1 MTQLSL
7 LSGTNTP
14 AKSCEN
20 EQQTDGFQICE
31 CGKGTLDCS
40 IHPSTPEKWIASM
53 RDSLAKT
60 LALLAIKPDWE
71 KELEAVSTGK
81 SCGLLASFDPDT
93 CSWKTCQQS
102 LVTDSE
108 PYSQTWPR
116 WGMTAGGFAYAHPMS
131 ERRITE
137 TGGGV
142 WLGTPTASMSER
154 SPEFAKERRITGI
167 GGGDYVPTPTCN
179 MVSGGVNHNSPTVI
193 AGRHG
198 LNLKGYVEM
207 FATPNTLDGMPPK
220 SVEKI
225 LAMNHKHRPGRSYAA
240 TNLREQVVHGK
251 IQMWPTPTA
260 HNAKETN
267 APSESNRNTPTLAA
281 EVGGTLNPQFVAWL
295 MAFPIEWT
303 NSKDWVTRSARSKR
317 QLHGDYSEANK

>member
-71 KELEAVSTGK
+71 KELEAASTGK
-81 SCGLLASFDPDT
+81 SCGLLASLSPDK
-93 CSWKTCQQS
+93 SFWKTCQQS

-108 PYSQTWPR
+108 PFSQTWPR
-116 WGMTAGGFAYAHPMS
+116 WGMTHGGFAYAHPMS

-137 TGGGV
+137 TGGG
-142 WLGTPTASMSER
+142 AC
-154 SPEFAKERRITGI
+154 
-167 GGGDYVPTPTCN
+167 VPDN
-179 MVSGGVNHNSPTVI
+179 QNFYH
-193 AGRHG
+193 
-198 LNLKGYVEM
+198 
-207 FATPNTLDGMPPK
+207 TPNTGGMDGGSNSRKALKTRMLPTPDAGCWRGAAKTETLQRKLDDGKRGHMGQIQNFIKLFPTPNASDCRDRGNMSMP
-220 SVEKI
+220 SIQRRAKI
-225 LAMNHKHRPGRSYAA
+225 GKQLGLSM
-240 TNLREQVVHGK
+240 VVH
-251 IQMWPTPTA
+251 PT
-260 HNAKETN
+260 
-267 APSESNRNTPTLAA
+267 S
-281 EVGGTLNPQFVAWL
+281 GQLNPAWVAWL
-295 MAFPIEWT
+295 MGFPIEWV
-303 NSKDWVTRSARSKR
+303 NLKDSEMLKSRSKPP
-317 QLHGDYSEANK
+317 LPGSSSEANK

>member
-60 LALLAIKPDWE
+60 LASLAIKPDWE
-71 KELEAVSTGK
+71 RELEAASTGK
-81 SCGLLASFDPDT
+81 SSALLASLSHDKSF
-93 CSWKTCQQS
+93 WKTCQQS
-102 LVTDSE
+102 LVTDLE

-137 TGGGV
+137 TGGG
-142 WLGTPTASMSER
+142 
-154 SPEFAKERRITGI
+154 
-167 GGGDYVPTPTCN
+167 DYVPTPTCN
-179 MVSGGVNHNSPTVI
+179 MVSGGANHNSPTVI

-225 LAMNHKHRPGRSYAA
+225 LAMNRKHRPGRSYAA

-251 IQMWPTPTA
+251 IQMWPTPNASDNRDRGNMSDPSIQRRIAIGKQIGLSTA
-260 HNAKETN
+260 VKETQ
-267 APSESNRNTPTLAA
+267 T
-281 EVGGTLNPQFVAWL
+281 GGTLNPLWVEWL
-295 MAFPIEWT
+295 VGVPIGW
-303 NSKDWVTRSARSKR
+303 SVLKDSETYKSQCKPPSRIQSLIKEMI
-317 QLHGDYSEANK
+317 DEANK

>member
-7 LSGTNTP
+7 WNGIDTP
-14 AKSCEN
+14 AKSSEN
-20 EQQTDGFQICE
+20 EPQTDGFPICQ

-40 IHPSTPEKWIASM
+40 IHPSTPTEWIASM
-53 RDSLAKT
+53 QAFHAKICQS
-60 LALLAIKPDWE
+60 LAIKPDWE
-71 KELEAVSTGK
+71 KELEAASTGK
-81 SCGLLASFDPDT
+81 SCGLLASLSPDK
-93 CSWKTCQQS
+93 SFWKTSQQS

-116 WGMTAGGFAYAHPMS
+116 WGMTHGGFAYAHPMS
-131 ERRITE
+131 
-137 TGGGV
+137 
-142 WLGTPTASMSER
+142 
-154 SPEFAKERRITGI
+154 ERRITGI

-179 MVSGGVNHNSPTVI
+179 MVSGGANHNSPTVI

-207 FATPNTLDGMPPK
+207 FPTPNTLDGMPPK

-267 APSESNRNTPTLAA
+267 APSESNLNTPTLAA